1 MESDSLRVSLALLAA
16 RLSGPFYKSYVK
28 SLGLKGSE
36 RVLEPGSGSGG
47 LSRYIAPILLKGNGR
62 LTCNDISE
70 SRMRVLRRMVR
81 KYSNVEFKVGDISNL
96 NIEDGSFDVVI
107 IHFMLHEV
115 EQPSRQNFV
124 KTVSRKLKD
133 GGKLF
138 IREPIRESH
147 GMPEEEIRQL
157 MADGGLKEIHS
168 KLASSI
174 FMGPMYVGI
183 FRKREKA
190 VRS

>member
-1 MESDSLRVSLALLAA
+1 MSSRLA
-16 RLSGPFYKSYVK
+16 GPFYKSYVK
-28 SLGLKGSE
+28 NLGLKGNE

-47 LSRYIAPILLKGNGR
+47 LSAYIAPILLKGKGK
-62 LTCNDISE
+62 LTCVDISKAQ
-70 SRMRVLRRMVR
+70 MRVLRIRMR
-81 KYSNVEFKVGDISNL
+81 KYPNVEYKLGDISKMD
-96 NIEDGSFDVVI
+96 IEDGSFDAAI

-124 KTVSRKLKD
+124 KTISRKLKA

-147 GMPEEEIRQL
+147 GMPVEEIRQL
-157 MADGGLKEIHS
+157 MAEGGLKEIDH
-168 KLASSI
+168 KLTRSI

-183 FRKREKA
+183 FEKRI
-190 VRS
+190 RSRQEHVG